1 MAMRLSLWLPVFALL
16 VAATAAPA
24 QEEIRAGNPEP
35 AAAAPHKAAPKAKRH
50 VKTAKKPAPPA
61 PAKSAKTKSAEKA
74 AKPAAKPV
82 KLKPVGP
89 KLVEPKT
96 EATSEPAKTDPPA
109 VPVAALPAAERLKIQ
124 AALAWAGDLS
134 APANGEDPLTAAI
147 KSFQKRS
154 KAPVTGELTAA
165 QRAALLAAAGSYQ
178 SEYGWTVVTD
188 PATGIRVGLPSKMV
202 PQVHDAAHGTRWSSA
217 HGEFQIETFRIKNPR
232 LALAALFD
240 QQKREAGRKV
250 DNSALHE
257 DNFFVSG
264 MQGLK
269 YFSVRAQMRDGELR
283 GITIMYDQAWEG
295 IVAAVTGAV
304 ASAYAPFPER
314 STSYAALAKSVE
326 YGTALIVSAQG
337 HLITTR
343 RLVEGCQV
351 IVAPGLGDAEP
362 VAEDEAAGLALLRVY
377 GRGKLEALALAP
389 EPAKTGELMLV
400 GIADPKEQKK
410 ARELTEVKAR
420 LTGGAIELERPVPVA
435 GLAGAAALDAQGRV
449 LGIMTMRGMALASA
463 EPAAASPVRLVG
475 AGAIRNFLT
484 AHHVALAAADAGDA
498 RKAVVRIICVRK

>member
-1 MAMRLSLWLPVFALL
+1 
-16 VAATAAPA
+16 
-24 QEEIRAGNPEP
+24 AGDPEP

-154 KAPVTGELTAA
+154 TAPVTGELTAA

-202 PQVHDAAHGTRWSSA
+202 PQVHDAANGTRWSSA

-304 ASAYAPFPER
+304 
-314 STSYAALAKSVE
+314 AKSVE

-449 LGIMTMRGMALASA
+449 LGIMTMRGMALESA

>member
-1 MAMRLSLWLPVFALL
+1 FALL

-35 AAAAPHKAAPKAKRH
+35 AVAAPHKAAPKAKRH

-74 AKPAAKPV
+74 AAPAAKPV

-134 APANGEDPLTAAI
+134 A
-147 KSFQKRS
+147 
-154 KAPVTGELTAA
+154 A

-202 PQVHDAAHGTRWSSA
+202 PQVHDAANGTRWSSA

-362 VAEDEAAGLALLRVY
+362 LAEDEAAGLALLRVY
-377 GRGKLEALALAP
+377 GRGKLEAL
-389 EPAKTGELMLV
+389 
-400 GIADPKEQKK
+400 
-410 ARELTEVKAR
+410 
-420 LTGGAIELERPVPVA
+420 
-435 GLAGAAALDAQGRV
+435 
-449 LGIMTMRGMALASA
+449 
-463 EPAAASPVRLVG
+463 
-475 AGAIRNFLT
+475 
-484 AHHVALAAADAGDA
+484 
-498 RKAVVRIICVRK
+498 